1 LPQCPLLISAATRP
15 FPMSAPNVR
24 SQCMPLVS
32 APSVRMSGDPENM
45 KVGRIDAGLIVRLIN
60 VEQISHSHQGLAS
73 NRHRKIPN
81 KPLQM
86 FASQTEVGRLLEVH
100 FIGGETY
107 ARKTD
112 QKELQT
118 VVVHRTD
125 YILLRQ
131 SACADARS
139 SSPACS
145 CARPGPF
152 EFEFVFSQPA
162 L

>member
-1 LPQCPLLISAATRP
+1 
-15 FPMSAPNVR
+15 
-24 SQCMPLVS
+24 
-32 APSVRMSGDPENM
+32 
-45 KVGRIDAGLIVRLIN
+45 
-60 VEQISHSHQGLAS
+60 
-73 NRHRKIPN
+73 
-81 KPLQM
+81 M

-139 SSPACS
+139 SSPACH
-145 CARPGPF
+145 CARPGRF